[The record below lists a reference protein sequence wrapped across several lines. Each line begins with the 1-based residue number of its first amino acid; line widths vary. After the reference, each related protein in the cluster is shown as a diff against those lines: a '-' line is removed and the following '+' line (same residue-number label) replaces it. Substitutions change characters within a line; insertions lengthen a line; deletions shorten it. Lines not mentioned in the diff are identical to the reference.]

1 MKKLQRRFANV
12 MKIKQ
17 SLLMKRTQSLQRQN
31 VNMIVQFL
39 QLEINTKEIVSEAK
53 AQAGEHAKSGRL
65 GNWPSKNR
73 NIKL

>member
-1 MKKLQRRFANV
+1 
-12 MKIKQ
+12 
-17 SLLMKRTQSLQRQN
+17 
-31 VNMIVQFL
+31 MIVQFL